1 MSIPKAL
8 NENDIVKLKSEPEI
22 KTVGQ
27 RPCDFSFE
35 EIDET
40 QPHFLAL
47 FASSTNKLH
56 VGFGASICLPATVKS
71 LQRAVLG
78 CTLWKVFNL
87 PKNNDSVTVTFKSPQ
102 HKHSAASQIACVSRH
117 VGALAAGSG
126 EASHYKPGL
135 LLKIV
140 DGGSEFTMDNV
151 PMSTVRSLQVQR
163 LMQSASVSKE
173 SVPSNDNVH
182 STVKSELFGFPLESI
197 KVVNAN
203 TGDDK
208 NDTVKKT
215 TSTDDNNND
224 DDNSAGDDND
234 NHKHSKLF
242 AILVDEECKKRP
254 MDGLTD
260 EVGQNRAKLSKQ
272 SNGSVWNIDMIMK
285 SGEIA
290 VSDEATAVRNAH
302 TAFNQLVKKFLSSL
316 RTFDEPTPLQGNHF
330 VRLRT
335 VDHSGEALAALMANG
350 VMTIFNHN
358 ENDNDDAGVH
368 ANDLH
373 ANDVDAQRAD
383 QLFETSDDNLVLL
396 GEAGQGKTSLLR
408 HWMQKF
414 NTEAQLVLYVRADAL
429 WHQFEPTGAIDAAG
443 LIAVV
448 KKGFNA
454 ALSEADRKDINQ
466 LIETSLFNLI
476 MMFE

>member
-1 MSIPKAL
+1 MAL
-8 NENDIVKLKSEPEI
+8 DENDIIELDSKPSI

-27 RPCDFSFE
+27 KPSDFSFQ
-35 EIDET
+35 EIAKK
-40 QPHFLAL
+40 QPNFRRL

-56 VGFGASICLPATVKS
+56 VGFGASICLPAAVKS

-87 PKNNDSVTVTFKSPQ
+87 PPNKDRVTITFKSPQ
-102 HKHSAASQIACVSRH
+102 PKHSAGSQIACVSRH
-117 VGALAAGSG
+117 VGELAAGNS
-126 EASHYKPGL
+126 EESDEQPQL
-135 LLKIV
+135 QLKIV
-140 DGGSEFTMDNV
+140 DGCSEFTMDNV
-151 PMSTVRSLQVQR
+151 PMSTLRSLQVQR

-173 SVPSNDNVH
+173 SLTSNDNTH

-197 KVVNAN
+197 KVVKSN
-203 TGDDK
+203 TVDDK

-215 TSTDDNNND
+215 NSTDDNND
-224 DDNSAGDDND
+224 DDNSAGDDSD
-234 NHKHSKLF
+234 NRKHSDLF

-260 EVGQNRAKLSKQ
+260 EVRKNRAKLSEQ
-272 SNGSVWNIDMIMK
+272 SNGSVWNIDVIMK

-290 VSDEATAVRNAH
+290 VSDAATAVRNAH
-302 TAFNQLVKKFLSSL
+302 AAFNQLVKRFLSSL
-316 RTFDEPTPLQGNHF
+316 RTFDEPTPLQGKHF

-335 VDHSGEALAALMANG
+335 VDHCGEALAALMANG

-368 ANDLH
+368 ANDL
-373 ANDVDAQRAD
+373 DAQLAD
-383 QLFETSDDNLVLL
+383 QLFETSDDNLVIL

-414 NTEAQLVLYVRADAL
+414 NSAAQLVLYVRADAL
-429 WHQFEPTGAIDAAG
+429 WHQFERTGAIDAAG

-466 LIETSLFNLI
+466 SIEKRLFNNDV
-476 MMFE
+476 